1 MSSSLTSPYILEER
15 RLQGIVQQCSA
26 DLKLAMDKLNNQ
38 RKMIEQQRLQQI
50 ERDEQYKI
58 DLNSVEEEQLKE
70 QEKSKNKQKEKVK
83 QLREMLQKMQ
93 IELET
98 FSEHYGNMQL
108 ALERQNK
115 LSYMLDHAQENLDD
129 LEKKIHEHIDMTE
142 TEIREKSSE
151 GKLRLTRL
159 GNLSSEVK
167 RINKGNSLKENDIK
181 ATKATKRES
190 PLEIFSSKL
199 DRALTSPYAKRISQL
214 GLMKKKLYEQ
224 PVYARTAFAIKNMKQ
239 LDMLLKRLTDI
250 TQQNKNAERSKKD
263 LVIKYK
269 AICQLLDISP
279 DEKLEDI
286 SGSTLKLSQT
296 FEELQRLYQEKKK
309 REYVSHAIEEVM
321 KRHGIFFQDIGNN
334 NDLQFSMEN
343 ADLSVSGTDSDY
355 LTLEVTGQYS
365 GDTPTMNDRRKS
377 TTAALHFCS
386 ILSEIVEEL
395 KQDFGIVFNNITT
408 VEPNENR
415 IMMKKL
421 RRHSN
426 KKYHENT
433 KSMVMH

>member
-1 MSSSLTSPYILEER
+1 MTSPYILEDQ

-26 DLKLAMDKLNNQ
+26 DLKLAMDKLNSQ
-38 RKMIEQQRLQQI
+38 KKLIEQQRLQQL
-50 ERDEQYKI
+50 EKDEQYQI
-58 DLNSVEEEQLKE
+58 DLNSAEEEQLKE
-70 QEKSKNKQKEKVK
+70 QEILKNKQKEKKK

-98 FSEHYGNMQL
+98 FSEHYGEMKL
-108 ALERQNK
+108 ALERQHK
-115 LSYMLDHAQENLDD
+115 LSYMLDHAEENMDD
-129 LEKKIHEHIDMTE
+129 LEKKIHNHIDMTE
-142 TEIREKSSE
+142 AEIREKSSE
-151 GKLRLTRL
+151 GKLKLTHL
-159 GNLSSEVK
+159 GNSSSKVK
-167 RINKGNSLKENDIK
+167 RINKGISLKENDIK
-181 ATKATKRES
+181 DTKAVKKET
-190 PLEIFSSKL
+190 PLEMFSSKL
-199 DRALTSPYAKRISQL
+199 DRALTSPYAKRLSQL

-286 SGSTLKLSQT
+286 SGSTLKLSQI

-321 KRHGIFFQDIGNN
+321 KRHGIVFQDIGNN
-334 NDLQFSMEN
+334 NELQFSMEN

-377 TTAALHFCS
+377 TTAAIHFCS

-415 IMMKKL
+415 IVMKKL

>member
-214 GLMKKKLYEQ
+214 GLMKKK
-224 PVYARTAFAIKNMKQ
+224 I
-239 LDMLLKRLTDI
+239 I
-250 TQQNKNAERSKKD
+250 
-263 LVIKYK
+263 
-269 AICQLLDISP
+269 
-279 DEKLEDI
+279 
-286 SGSTLKLSQT
+286 
-296 FEELQRLYQEKKK
+296 
-309 REYVSHAIEEVM
+309 
-321 KRHGIFFQDIGNN
+321 
-334 NDLQFSMEN
+334 
-343 ADLSVSGTDSDY
+343 
-355 LTLEVTGQYS
+355 
-365 GDTPTMNDRRKS
+365 
-377 TTAALHFCS
+377 
-386 ILSEIVEEL
+386 
-395 KQDFGIVFNNITT
+395 
-408 VEPNENR
+408 
-415 IMMKKL
+415 
-421 RRHSN
+421 
-426 KKYHENT
+426 
-433 KSMVMH
+433 